1 MGSFGPLNRNK
12 FNININMSKFLQ
24 RILVILT
31 VVMLPMT
38 ILADGYQLPD
48 PSFEDW
54 SGTAFDGKIQP
65 KYWHASNVEQS
76 ALGMSFKFNF
86 AIQSEGHTGKYCIVA
101 QDQVVGAAGITE
113 TISMC
118 CITHGRRPP
127 RVLRIR
133 TNRDL
138 VPRRP

>member
-1 MGSFGPLNRNK
+1 
-12 FNININMSKFLQ
+12 MSKFLQ

-113 TISMC
+113 TSPSYYSLGYGWQYLEGLN
-118 CITHGRRPP
+118 TGSATAGTKGASA
-127 RVLRIR
+127 LW
-133 TNRDL
+133 
-138 VPRRP
+138 